1 MSSKLNILRNVVVIS
16 LSDTSLWTGRAKM
29 TAEDL
34 GLSDDEVPPD
44 AIASLGSKRVIDGDD
59 LKPLNKIRYLMRRAC
74 LEVGTRFL
82 GGFAVAIEEAESL
95 VNKLNKLVEE
105 GEAIKKSFLATV
117 DNKIDAWHDGN
128 PKWKHIMSAGTP
140 ERDSIGKKIS
150 FGYHAIMVQTPENDT
165 VAKSLLGAVDMMG
178 NNLIEEIVAEARAF
192 VQRSLVDGREQGS
205 QKTVGPIRRLG
216 NKIHALRF
224 IDPSL
229 SAMAE
234 VVKRVLQ
241 TIPETGKVEAESFLN
256 MTRVANL
263 LASRAR
269 FAETSLALHEGRITV
284 DDVVKTLTGAKPAE
298 VAELPLESSSASSIN
313 ASEIFTDESAPRIPA
328 KDAEVMQVVAQIR
341 QEVTGVQMQ
350 KKPAQRPRFTEPVDF

>member
-1 MSSKLNILRNVVVIS
+1 MSKLNILRNVVVIS

-34 GLSDDEVPPD
+34 GLSDEQVPPD
-44 AIASLGSKRVIDGDD
+44 AIASLGSKRVIDGDA

-95 VNKLNKLVEE
+95 VTKLNKLVEQ

-117 DNKIDAWHDGN
+117 DNKIDAWHESN

-165 VAKSLLGAVDMMG
+165 VARSLLGAVDMMG
-178 NNLIEEIVAEARAF
+178 NNLIDEIVSEARAF

-224 IDPSL
+224 IDPAL
-229 SAMAE
+229 GAMAE

-241 TIPETGKVEAESFLN
+241 TIPETGKIEAESFLN

-269 FAETSLALHEGRITV
+269 FSETSLALHEGRLTV
-284 DDVVKTLTGAKPAE
+284 DQVVNALTCETKPVKSE
-298 VAELPLESSSASSIN
+298 TLPLEKT
-313 ASEIFTDESAPRIPA
+313 SETAMNVQHIFPDDSAPQIPE
-328 KDAEVMQVVAQIR
+328 KDADVLKVIAQIR
-341 QEVTGVQMQ
+341 PDVTGVKPQT
-350 KKPAQRPRFTEPVDF
+350 KPAQRPTVAEPLDF